1 MAERKQYLVTFSSGA
16 PLWKTSKWIVTA
28 EEKSEAINLAM
39 LMHDE
44 HLRPE
49 SDRWPVA
56 MLTLS
61 YQGANPSVDESQ
73 FTVVDPEYVDRLLR
87 IHLHGKERLENC

>member
-16 PLWKTSKWIVTA
+16 PDWNTSKWIVTA

-39 LMHDE
+39 LMHDD
-44 HLRPE
+44 HSRPA
-49 SDRWPVA
+49 DKRWPVA

-61 YQGANPSVDESQ
+61 YRGANPSVDESQ
-73 FTVVDPEYVDRLLR
+73 FTVVDPDYVDRLLR
-87 IHLHGKERLENC
+87 IYLHGKERLENC